1 MVDHS
6 NARRDG
12 SLGELPSKALL
23 TGQTLCEAFQA
34 SASRQSNRPA
44 LRSAETGRTWNWGE
58 CAREVQRLA
67 GAMAA
72 MDVQPGDTV
81 AFLLRNR
88 PEFNLLD
95 AAALHIGATPWSI
108 YLTSAPEQI
117 RQVVEGAGSKVVFCE
132 RDLLPKLTTALDGG
146 ATDHIVDVEE
156 LDRLPAAPEGFDF
169 ERRWRAVDP
178 GNALTLIWTSG
189 TTGAPKPVVLTH
201 KAMLS
206 VLAAVTEVSE
216 VSSGGRLVSYLPSAH
231 VGDRWSAHCWW
242 MSLGAELTTVA
253 DSRTVMAA
261 LPGIRPTIF
270 GSVPRI
276 WEKLRSALEA
286 QGVTDPRALSAA
298 AAAALREKLG
308 LDKIEFLGVGAA
320 PLAAETLTYFE
331 DLGLPICE
339 LWGMSETCG
348 VLTLNPPNARRTG
361 TVGSP
366 LPGVELR
373 LAADGEVLARGP
385 MLMAGYLGRPDLTA
399 EAIVDGWLH
408 TGDIGSLDDV
418 GYLSIVDRKKELII
432 NSAGK
437 NMSPL
442 AIEAALKTAGPLI
455 GQACVIGDRRPY
467 NVALLLLEPDAAS
480 AWARNA
486 GREGTSYSELARDPE
501 IQSAIAQEVEAANAR
516 LSRVEQIKRW
526 CLLEADWLPDED
538 ELTPTMKLKRR
549 RISEKYSAVI
559 DGLYA

>member
-1 MVDHS
+1 
-6 NARRDG
+6 
-12 SLGELPSKALL
+12 
-23 TGQTLCEAFQA
+23 
-34 SASRQSNRPA
+34 
-44 LRSAETGRTWNWGE
+44 
-58 CAREVQRLA
+58 
-67 GAMAA
+67 
-72 MDVQPGDTV
+72 
-81 AFLLRNR
+81 
-88 PEFNLLD
+88 
-95 AAALHIGATPWSI
+95 
-108 YLTSAPEQI
+108 
-117 RQVVEGAGSKVVFCE
+117 
-132 RDLLPKLTTALDGG
+132 
-146 ATDHIVDVEE
+146 
-156 LDRLPAAPEGFDF
+156 
-169 ERRWRAVDP
+169 
-178 GNALTLIWTSG
+178 
-189 TTGAPKPVVLTH
+189 
-201 KAMLS
+201 
-206 VLAAVTEVSE
+206 
-216 VSSGGRLVSYLPSAH
+216 
-231 VGDRWSAHCWW
+231 

-437 NMSPL
+437 NMSP
-442 AIEAALKTAGPLI
+442 
-455 GQACVIGDRRPY
+455 
-467 NVALLLLEPDAAS
+467 S
-480 AWARNA
+480 
-486 GREGTSYSELARDPE
+486 
-501 IQSAIAQEVEAANAR
+501 QS
-516 LSRVEQIKRW
+516 
-526 CLLEADWLPDED
+526 
-538 ELTPTMKLKRR
+538 KRR
-549 RISEKYSAVI
+549 
-559 DGLYA
+559 